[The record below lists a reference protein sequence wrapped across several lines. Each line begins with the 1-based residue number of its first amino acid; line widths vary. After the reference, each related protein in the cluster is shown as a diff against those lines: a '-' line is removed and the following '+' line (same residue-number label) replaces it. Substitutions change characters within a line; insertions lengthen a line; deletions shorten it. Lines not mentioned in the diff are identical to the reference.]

1 MKEINSDRFLSYT
14 QEGNPDDQSK
24 AEVSLEKNFKTLTDK
39 LPIGIILTSVEGE
52 IINVNPEGLHMLG
65 YSSVEDLSGIS
76 IQSLYYNK
84 KDREFFL
91 KKMETGWVRDLEVR
105 FQKSDGSEIW
115 CSMSSVIQENS
126 PRGRYFISSLLDITR
141 RKEMEEEKSDLLI
154 QLTQTD
160 KLASIGQLAAG
171 IAHEIN
177 NPVGYVTSNLNSLE
191 EYLADIRKLIE
202 LDQTLIRRL
211 DEITLPEVLAKM
223 TEEVHEY
230 VREIDLDFLQED
242 MDELIKD
249 CIDGLDRIKKI
260 VIDLKDFAHPG
271 KKDLEPVDINACI
284 ETTLNV
290 AANELKYKTTVHKDL
305 KVVPLINGIPQQL
318 NQVFLNILVNAA
330 QAIEKKGD
338 IRIKTWQK
346 NNDVFLTISDTGC
359 GIDPEHISKIFD
371 PFFTTKEVGK
381 GTGLGMN
388 IAYNIIQQH
397 GGSISVKSEKGKGT
411 TFTVNLPVS
420 EDTE

>member
-1 MKEINSDRFLSYT
+1 MGKKISDPFLIFAKED
-14 QEGNPDDQSK
+14 NPDK
-24 AEVSLEKNFKTLTDK
+24 AQVSLKKNFQALTDN
-39 LPIGIILTSVEGE
+39 LPIGIVLTSVEGK
-52 IINVNPEGLHMLG
+52 IINVNPEGLQMLG
-65 YSSVEDLSGIS
+65 YNSVEDLAHIP
-76 IQSLYYNK
+76 IQAFYYDK
-84 KDREFFL
+84 KDREIFL
-91 KKMETGWVRDLEVR
+91 KKMEAGRVRDLEMQ
-105 FQKSDGSEIW
+105 FKKPDGSVIW
-115 CSMSSVIQENS
+115 CSMSSVSQENS
-126 PRGRYFISSLLDITR
+126 PGGRYFITSLLDISQ
-141 RKEMEEEKSDLLI
+141 RKKMEQEKSDLLV

-177 NPVGYVTSNLNSLE
+177 NPVGYVTSNLNSLA
-191 EYLADIRKLIE
+191 EYLSDIRRFIKMNQPLIKG
-202 LDQTLIRRL
+202 LN
-211 DEITLPEVLAKM
+211 EITLPESLAKM
-223 TEEVHEY
+223 AAKIHEY
-230 VREIDLDFLQED
+230 ARDIDLDFLQED
-242 MDELIKD
+242 IEELIKD

-271 KKDLEPVDINACI
+271 KKAIEPVDINACI

-305 KVVPLINGIPQQL
+305 KAVPLINGIPQQL

-330 QAIEKKGD
+330 QAIEKTGD
-338 IRIKTWQK
+338 IRIKTWQE
-346 NNDVFLTISDTGC
+346 NNNVFLSVSDTGC
-359 GIDPEHISKIFD
+359 GIEPENISRIFD

-397 GGSISVKSEKGKGT
+397 GGSIAVESEKGKGT
-411 TFTVNLPVS
+411 TFTVSLPVP